1 MKYLTEDRIRRIVED
16 SMKKVLKEY
25 QYSIQEP
32 YYTLMDAINKFEEA
46 FENDYDTT
54 DGANNEVIASLEAAR
69 KKIDDF
75 VRHPEG
81 NGNTK
86 MWDVLQQIKLLSKII
101 INNQTFSKQEQ
112 RKTQRKENK
121 KFK

>member
-1 MKYLTEDRIRRIVED
+1 MKYLTENKLRQIVKN
-16 SMKKVLKEY
+16 SIKKVLKERH
-25 QYSIQEP
+25 YSIKEP
-32 YYTLMDAINKFEEA
+32 YYTLMDAIDKFEEA

-86 MWDVLQQIKLLSKII
+86 MWDNVG
-101 INNQTFSKQEQ
+101 F
-112 RKTQRKENK
+112 
-121 KFK
+121 

>member
-1 MKYLTEDRIRRIVED
+1 MKYLTENKLHQIVKN
-16 SMKKVLKEY
+16 SIKKVLKESR
-25 QYSIQEP
+25 YSIQEP

-86 MWDVLQQIKLLSKII
+86 MWDNIG
-101 INNQTFSKQEQ
+101 F
-112 RKTQRKENK
+112 
-121 KFK
+121 

>member
-16 SMKKVLKEY
+16 SMKKVLKEW

-32 YYTLMDAINKFEEA
+32 YYTLMDAIYKFEEA
-46 FENDYDTT
+46 FENDFDTT
-54 DGANNEVIASLEAAR
+54 YEPNNEVIASLEAAR

-86 MWDVLQQIKLLSKII
+86 MW
-101 INNQTFSKQEQ
+101 NNVGF
-112 RKTQRKENK
+112 
-121 KFK
+121 

>member
-54 DGANNEVIASLEAAR
+54 YEPNNEIIASLEAAR

-81 NGNTK
+81 RSGNIK
-86 MWDVLQQIKLLSKII
+86 MWDNVG
-101 INNQTFSKQEQ
+101 F
-112 RKTQRKENK
+112 
-121 KFK
+121 

>member
-1 MKYLTEDRIRRIVED
+1 MKNLTEARIRRIVED
-16 SMKKVLKEY
+16 SMKKVLKES

-54 DGANNEVIASLEAAR
+54 DSANNEVIASLEAAR
-69 KKIDDF
+69 QKIDNF

-81 NGNTK
+81 SGNTK
-86 MWDVLQQIKLLSKII
+86 MWDNIC
-101 INNQTFSKQEQ
+101 
-112 RKTQRKENK
+112 
-121 KFK
+121 

>member
-16 SMKKVLKEY
+16 SMKKVLKEW

-32 YYTLMDAINKFEEA
+32 YYTLMDAIYKFEEA
-46 FENDYDTT
+46 FENDFDTT
-54 DGANNEVIASLEAAR
+54 YEPNNEVIASLEAAR

-81 NGNTK
+81 RGGNIK
-86 MWDVLQQIKLLSKII
+86 IWDNVG
-101 INNQTFSKQEQ
+101 F
-112 RKTQRKENK
+112 
-121 KFK
+121 

>member
-16 SMKKVLKEY
+16 SMKKVLKEW

-32 YYTLMDAINKFEEA
+32 YYTLMDAIYKFEEA
-46 FENDYDTT
+46 FENDFDTT
-54 DGANNEVIASLEAAR
+54 YEPNNEVIASLEAAR

-81 NGNTK
+81 NSNTK
-86 MWDVLQQIKLLSKII
+86 MWDNIG
-101 INNQTFSKQEQ
+101 F
-112 RKTQRKENK
+112 
-121 KFK
+121 

>member
-1 MKYLTEDRIRRIVED
+1 
-16 SMKKVLKEY
+16 MKKVLKEW

-46 FENDYDTT
+46 FENDFDTT
-54 DGANNEVIASLEAAR
+54 YEPNNEVIASLEAAR

-81 NGNTK
+81 SGNTK
-86 MWDVLQQIKLLSKII
+86 MWDNVG
-101 INNQTFSKQEQ
+101 F
-112 RKTQRKENK
+112 
-121 KFK
+121 

>member
-1 MKYLTEDRIRRIVED
+1 MKCLTENKLRQIVKN
-16 SMKKVLKEY
+16 SIKKVLKESR
-25 QYSIQEP
+25 YSIQEP
-32 YYTLMDAINKFEEA
+32 YYALMDAINKFEEA

-86 MWDVLQQIKLLSKII
+86 MWDNVG
-101 INNQTFSKQEQ
+101 F
-112 RKTQRKENK
+112 
-121 KFK
+121 

>member
-1 MKYLTEDRIRRIVED
+1 MKRITRLTESDLHRIVKE
-16 SMKKVLKEY
+16 SVKRVLKES

-86 MWDVLQQIKLLSKII
+86 MWDNVG
-101 INNQTFSKQEQ
+101 F
-112 RKTQRKENK
+112 
-121 KFK
+121 

>member
-16 SMKKVLKEY
+16 SIKKVLKES

-54 DGANNEVIASLEAAR
+54 YEPNNEIIASLEAAR
-69 KKIDDF
+69 KKIDVF
-75 VRHPEG
+75 V
-81 NGNTK
+81 
-86 MWDVLQQIKLLSKII
+86 
-101 INNQTFSKQEQ
+101 INHE
-112 RKTQRKENK
+112 
-121 KFK
+121 

>member
-1 MKYLTEDRIRRIVED
+1 MKYLTENKLRQIVKN
-16 SMKKVLKEY
+16 SIKKVLKESR
-25 QYSIQEP
+25 YSIQQP

-86 MWDVLQQIKLLSKII
+86 MWDHVG
-101 INNQTFSKQEQ
+101 F
-112 RKTQRKENK
+112 
-121 KFK
+121 

>member
-16 SMKKVLKEY
+16 SMKKVLKEW

-32 YYTLMDAINKFEEA
+32 YYTLMDAIYKFEEA
-46 FENDYDTT
+46 FENDFDTIYEP
-54 DGANNEVIASLEAAR
+54 NNEVIASLEAAR

-81 NGNTK
+81 RSGNIK
-86 MWDVLQQIKLLSKII
+86 IWDNVG
-101 INNQTFSKQEQ
+101 F
-112 RKTQRKENK
+112 
-121 KFK
+121 

>member
-16 SMKKVLKEY
+16 SMKKVLKEW

-32 YYTLMDAINKFEEA
+32 YYTLMDAIYKFEEA
-46 FENDYDTT
+46 FENDFDTT
-54 DGANNEVIASLEAAR
+54 YEPNNEVIASLEAAR

-81 NGNTK
+81 RSGNIK
-86 MWDVLQQIKLLSKII
+86 MWDVLQ
-101 INNQTFSKQEQ
+101 
-112 RKTQRKENK
+112 
-121 KFK
+121 

>member
-16 SMKKVLKEY
+16 SMKKVLKERH
-25 QYSIQEP
+25 YSIKEP
-32 YYTLMDAINKFEEA
+32 YYTLMDAIDKFEEA

-69 KKIDDF
+69 KKINDF

-81 NGNTK
+81 RSGNIK
-86 MWDVLQQIKLLSKII
+86 MWDNVG
-101 INNQTFSKQEQ
+101 F
-112 RKTQRKENK
+112 
-121 KFK
+121 

>member
-1 MKYLTEDRIRRIVED
+1 M
-16 SMKKVLKEY
+16 LKES

-81 NGNTK
+81 NGRQQ
-86 MWDVLQQIKLLSKII
+86 WCPGRGFHGGAGAFRSAFRVLRGQEKDQALHVLLHC
-101 INNQTFSKQEQ
+101 
-112 RKTQRKENK
+112 RKTDHRRQDQ
-121 KFK
+121 

>member
-1 MKYLTEDRIRRIVED
+1 MKYLTENKLRQIVKN
-16 SMKKVLKEY
+16 SIKKVLKESR
-25 QYSIQEP
+25 YSIQEP
-32 YYTLMDAINKFEEA
+32 YYALMDAINNFEEA

-54 DGANNEVIASLEAAR
+54 DETNNEVIASLEAAR

-86 MWDVLQQIKLLSKII
+86 MWDNVG
-101 INNQTFSKQEQ
+101 F
-112 RKTQRKENK
+112 
-121 KFK
+121 

>member
-1 MKYLTEDRIRRIVED
+1 
-16 SMKKVLKEY
+16 
-25 QYSIQEP
+25 
-32 YYTLMDAINKFEEA
+32 MDAINNFEEA

-54 DGANNEVIASLEAAR
+54 DETNNEVIASLEAAR

-86 MWDVLQQIKLLSKII
+86 MW
-101 INNQTFSKQEQ
+101 NNVGF
-112 RKTQRKENK
+112 
-121 KFK
+121 